1 LPENDF
7 TPGPTE
13 RKYIVD
19 IAGEL
24 PIILMEIEPASGN
37 IMKTYI
43 YAHSEVLAQ
52 HDGPHTAA
60 KYFYLHDR
68 LGCVRQIINTSG
80 LVQKYYTYEPFGQS
94 IESGR
99 TLADPF
105 RFTGQF
111 YDEEIGEYY
120 LRARQYNPAIAR
132 FTARDPVFGEFE
144 EPLTLHKY
152 LYCSNEPVNRMDPRG
167 LWDDGLRYYLAH
179 NLGMSNAYTFSDQ
192 ELERA
197 LRAENLWNNKNRP
210 LWHGHSDFGYLRGD
224 FDYARLDNQW
234 WTGPTEPASIALW
247 GIGSGVGTDLHF
259 RPLQGASGAEFML
272 GLALRAADPRRFE
285 VAMHMGQDY
294 FSHRG
299 KGYGVLTHAMALH
312 EPDNPYSSLTDPGR
326 TLDSAYLEAQRWT
339 KTMEEMWYLFQDVDT
354 WLNLP

>member
-1 LPENDF
+1 M
-7 TPGPTE
+7 
-13 RKYIVD
+13 
-19 IAGEL
+19 
-24 PIILMEIEPASGN
+24 MEIEPASGN
-37 IMKTYI
+37 IVKTYI
-43 YAHSEVLAQ
+43 YGNSQVLAQ
-52 HDGPHTAA
+52 HNGPHTAA

-68 LGCVRQIINTSG
+68 LGSVRQIINTSG
-80 LVQKYYTYEPFGQS
+80 FVQKYYTYEPFGQS
-94 IESGR
+94 IESGG
-99 TLADPF
+99 TFADPF

-120 LRARQYNPAIAR
+120 LRARQYNRAIAR

-167 LWDDGLRYYLAH
+167 LWDDGLRYYLGH

-197 LRAENLWNNKNRP
+197 LRAENLWDNTDRP

-224 FDYARLDNQW
+224 FDYARLDNQL
-234 WTGPTEPASIALW
+234 WTHPWNILPYP
-247 GIGSGVGTDLHF
+247 IGLGTDLHF
-259 RPLQGASGAEFML
+259 KPLQGASGAEFL
-272 GLALRAADPRRFE
+272 VGLALRSADPRRFE

-312 EPDNPYSSLTDPGR
+312 EPDDPYSPSDDPDDPKR
-326 TLDSAYLEAQRWT
+326 ILDSAYLEAQKWT

-354 WLNLP
+354 WLSLP